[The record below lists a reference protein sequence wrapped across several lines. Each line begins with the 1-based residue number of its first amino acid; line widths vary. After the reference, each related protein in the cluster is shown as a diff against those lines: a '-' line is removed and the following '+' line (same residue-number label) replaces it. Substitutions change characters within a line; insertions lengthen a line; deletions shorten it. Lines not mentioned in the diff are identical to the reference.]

1 MIHYPV
7 LRPRHPIVY
16 TEERR
21 DDQVRIERR
30 NRIRPISQSP
40 VRIHPKATTMAYPV
54 HTLDVRS
61 GVPVA
66 VCFAFSLR
74 STMIGSFFQ
83 QSRSDRLLDLIPVKP
98 SLQFAQ
104 VSLSLSDTFGS
115 DRTLVFFLKKIRVQ
129 NRPQGPIFRGTQSGT
144 VIGQKGAFSTAW
156 AVIHTRLF
164 GQKPIPTAWHVSH
177 TRKA

>member
-7 LRPRHPIVY
+7 LRPRHLIVH

-21 DDQVRIERR
+21 NDQVSFEGQ
-30 NRIRPISQSP
+30 NRFRLIGHSH
-40 VRIHPKATTMAYPV
+40 VRIHPKAMAMAYPI

-74 STMIGSFFQ
+74 STMFGSFFQ

-129 NRPQGPIFRGTQSGT
+129 NRPQGPIFRETQSGT
-144 VIGQKGAFSTAW
+144 VIGRKGAFSTAW
-156 AVIHTRLF
+156 AVIRTRPF
-164 GQKPIPTAWHVSH
+164 GQKPIPTV
-177 TRKA
+177 